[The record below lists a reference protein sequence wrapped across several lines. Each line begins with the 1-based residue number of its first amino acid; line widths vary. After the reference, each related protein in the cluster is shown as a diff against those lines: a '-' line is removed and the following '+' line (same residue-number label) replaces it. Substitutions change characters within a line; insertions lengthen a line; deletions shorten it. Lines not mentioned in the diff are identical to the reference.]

1 MKRITIFTGHF
12 GSGKTEVA
20 INFAI
25 SLKQIYNKVILID
38 LDIVNPYFRTKD
50 AEETLKREGVHVIA
64 SQFANTNVDIPALP
78 AEILSAFSDKEAG
91 VVIDVGG
98 DEDGAVA
105 LGRYFRQISEEP
117 YDMFF
122 VFNKKRPGTETK
134 EETLSLLRAIE
145 QSSRLSATGL
155 VNNTNVM
162 NETTAEDLLEGQE
175 LLEKISSETR
185 IPIAMVSGTEEVL
198 QRLPGSLK
206 GELFPL
212 KLQLT
217 MPWSEEV

>member
-12 GSGKTEVA
+12 GSGKTEVS

-25 SLKQIYNKVILID
+25 SLKKIYNKVILID

-50 AEETLKREGVHVIA
+50 AEEMLRKEGIRVIA
-64 SQFANTNVDIPALP
+64 SKFANTNVDIPALP
-78 AEILSAFSDKEAG
+78 PEILSAFSDKDAA

-105 LGRYFRQISEEP
+105 LGRYKKQISAEP

-122 VFNKKRPGTETK
+122 VFNQKRPGTETR
-134 EETLSLLRAIE
+134 EETLMLLHAIE
-145 QSSRLSATGL
+145 QSSRLSVTGL

-162 NETTAEDLLEGQE
+162 GETTHEDILEGQE
-175 LLEKISSETR
+175 LLERISAETGKPLR
-185 IPIAMVSGTEEVL
+185 FISGTKEVL
-198 QRLPGSLK
+198 QKLPGGLK
-206 GELFPL
+206 GEPFPL
-212 KLQLT
+212 KLQLK
-217 MPWSEEV
+217 MPWNEEV